1 MNQTLCGSIR
11 SRAAGAQPLQRVLV
25 GLVVA
30 RAVDRP
36 TADERSAALTAS
48 SVSCPSRRLGM
59 GRPRAHPIS
68 SERSE
73 VTISHHIMLPDT
85 QGLVLRHAGA

>member
-36 TADERSAALTAS
+36 TADERSRTDGVERFMPVPSTRDGATTGSPDIERAFGGHDFAPHHAA
-48 SVSCPSRRLGM
+48 
-59 GRPRAHPIS
+59 
-68 SERSE
+68 
-73 VTISHHIMLPDT
+73 
-85 QGLVLRHAGA
+85 